1 MLTQVVPAPQFPNE
15 VPIAFQNPISIK
27 YRAFGCEN
35 DAGAGN
41 GRHEYMVVA
50 FGPDGEID
58 WDKLIKFQK
67 GPLPQV
73 GHNGILSN
81 VFLAVLIDHLKSFQT
96 GEYASRETAIAI
108 THLEEAE
115 NFLARR
121 ADKRNA
127 QGILGQHKKEA
138 A

>member
-1 MLTQVVPAPQFPNE
+1 MAEIAKVEYPNE
-15 VPIAFQNPISIK
+15 VTVAFLNPISER
-27 YRAFGCEN
+27 YHVRACEN
-35 DAGAGN
+35 DPAAGN
-41 GRHEYMVVA
+41 GRHRYAVGANLAE
-50 FGPDGEID
+50 GGRDD
-58 WDKLIKFQK
+58 WSMLVNFQK
-67 GPLPQV
+67 GPLPQT

-81 VFLAVLIDHLKSFQT
+81 VLLAILIDHLKSFQT
-96 GEYASRETAIAI
+96 GPYASRETAIAI

>member
-1 MLTQVVPAPQFPNE
+1 MAENEYPNE
-15 VPIAFQNPISIK
+15 VVVPFLNPISER
-27 YRAFGCEN
+27 YRVHACEN
-35 DAGAGN
+35 DPAAGN
-41 GRHEYMVVA
+41 GRHRYVVTA
-50 FGPDGEID
+50 NEEAGWPDD
-58 WDKLIKFQK
+58 WFMFISFQK
-67 GPLPQV
+67 GELPKT

-81 VFLAVLIDHLKSFQT
+81 VLLAVLIDHLKSFQT
-96 GEYASRETAIAI
+96 GPYASRETAIAI

-121 ADKRNA
+121 ADKRNT